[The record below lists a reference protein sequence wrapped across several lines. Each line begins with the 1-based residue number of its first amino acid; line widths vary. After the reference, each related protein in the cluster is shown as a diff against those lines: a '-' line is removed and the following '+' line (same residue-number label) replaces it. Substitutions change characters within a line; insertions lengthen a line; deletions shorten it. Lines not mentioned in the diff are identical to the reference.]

1 MKTILNYRVVLLL
14 CLYILIFFAQ
24 SLNAGVYKYQDENGV
39 WHFTDS
45 PPTDIQEGEAQQIIK
60 DTQTPSPSQNFG
72 NDLRKQLSE
81 NVPPQNE
88 IEKVRNATVTIKTA
102 LTEGSGFFISGDGY
116 IVTNKHVVHGGEEV
130 HEKTEVALK
139 SQRKELDKL
148 NEDLAK
154 ESDWLE
160 AEEEWLSKAHA
171 QLKKLEDDHMNQ
183 AQASYY
189 NAQASQFNNRLGLY
203 AGRKKDYDK
212 RTFLYNQAEQEYQK
226 YHQEFKE
233 RDLEVAY
240 QRGCTIILADS
251 TELNAWEVAI
261 SAEHDLVLLKL
272 EGYQTPFIKPGNAK
286 RLVQGDTL
294 YAIGTPMSMAH
305 SVTSGIFS
313 GFRENYIQTTAEVSP
328 GNSGGPLITA
338 DGEVIGVNTKKL
350 VHQYADGI
358 CFAIPIHIVFKE
370 FNSLLGK

>member
-1 MKTILNYRVVLLL
+1 MKTILNYHIVLLL
-14 CLYILIFFAQ
+14 CLYSLIIFAQ
-24 SLNAGVYKYQDENGV
+24 SLNAGLYKYQDENGV
-39 WHFTDS
+39 WHFTDT
-45 PPTDIQEGEAQQIIK
+45 PPDIQEGEAQQIIK

-72 NDLRKQLSE
+72 NDLHKQLSE
-81 NVPPQNE
+81 NVPPKNE
-88 IEKVRNATVTIKTA
+88 IEKARNATVTIKTA
-102 LTEGSGFFISGDGY
+102 FTEGSGFFISGDGY
-116 IVTNKHVVHGGEEV
+116 IVTNKHVVHGGEED
-130 HEKTEVALK
+130 HEKAEVALK

-148 NEDLAK
+148 KKHLAI
-154 ESDWLE
+154 ESEWLE
-160 AEEEWLSKAHA
+160 AEEEWLSKAEA
-171 QLKKLEDDHMNQ
+171 ELEKLHDKSPTQSQ
-183 AQASYY
+183 AHYY
-189 NAQASQFNNRLGLY
+189 NAKVSEFNYRLGFY
-203 AGRKKDYDK
+203 ASRKKDYDNL
-212 RTFLYNQAEQEYQK
+212 TFQYNQEEQEYQK

-233 RDLEVAY
+233 RDFEVAY

-251 TELNAWEVAI
+251 TELNAWEVAV

>member
-14 CLYILIFFAQ
+14 CLYTLIFFAQ

-39 WHFTDS
+39 WHFTDT
-45 PPTDIQEGEAQQIIK
+45 PPVIQEGEAQQIIK

-88 IEKVRNATVTIKTA
+88 IEKARNATVTIKTA
-102 LTEGSGFFISGDGY
+102 LIEGSGFFISGDGY
-116 IVTNKHVVHGGEEV
+116 IVTNKHVVHGGEEA

-160 AEEEWLSKAHA
+160 SEEEWLSKAHA
-171 QLKKLEDDHMNQ
+171 KLKKLEDDLMNQ
-183 AQASYY
+183 AQANYY
-189 NAQASQFNNRLGLY
+189 NAKVSESNYRLGLY
-203 AGRKKDYDK
+203 VDRKKDYDNLA
-212 RTFLYNQAEQEYQK
+212 FQYNQAEQEYQK
-226 YHQEFKE
+226 SHQEFEEQDFK
-233 RDLEVAY
+233 VAY
-240 QRGCTIILADS
+240 QRGCTIILADT
-251 TELNAWEVAI
+251 TELMAEEVAI
-261 SAEHDLVLLKL
+261 SEKHDLVLLKL

-286 RLVQGDTL
+286 RLAQGDTL

-313 GFRENYIQTTAEVSP
+313 GFRENFIQTNAEISP

-350 VHQYADGI
+350 VHQFAEGI

-370 FNSLLGK
+370 FKSFLGK